1 MTAAADFFRSRGGT
15 RNSSDLS
22 QMQWNLLAVPA
33 IVLVVMAV
41 LQAVSFG
48 KFKDWLDGIGVGW
61 PAVVAVVIIVAELLG
76 AASFLQIPMTS
87 ALRFANLTLAV
98 LVTGFWFVENLMLV
112 STSNAGQLTNSG
124 YFGKY
129 LAQAPGWWSVVEIS
143 VLLFWVVYSAE
154 LLKWR
159 PGR

>member
-1 MTAAADFFRSRGGT
+1 MTAFADFFKTRGGAS
-15 RNSSDLS
+15 NSSDLT
-22 QMQWNLLAVPA
+22 QTQWNLLAIPA

-41 LQAVSFG
+41 LQVISFG

-61 PAVVAVVIIVAELLG
+61 PAVVAVVIILAEVLG
-76 AASFLQIPMTS
+76 AASFLQLSMPPVM
-87 ALRFANLTLAV
+87 RFLNLTLAV
-98 LVTGFWFVENLMLV
+98 VVTGFWFVENLMLV
-112 STSNAGQLTNSG
+112 TTSSSSLTNSG

-159 PGR
+159 PNR